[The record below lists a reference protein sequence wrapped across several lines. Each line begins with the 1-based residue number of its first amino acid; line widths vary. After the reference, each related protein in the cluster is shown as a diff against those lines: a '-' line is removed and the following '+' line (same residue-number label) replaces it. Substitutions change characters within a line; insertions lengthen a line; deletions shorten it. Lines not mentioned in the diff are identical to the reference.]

1 MGARL
6 RVFYT
11 KIIISSHWGH
21 ASRWVSAG
29 MLPCLLVV
37 RNSDPWGFMLKL
49 FGLLVAAALAQP
61 ALAAESLSFD
71 SDALQVPESTP
82 VVLTPARLRQ
92 PQSQAPA
99 SVTVIDRELIEAS
112 GAREVYQLMQLVPGM
127 AALKVDGN
135 IPTVSYH
142 GTQARDV
149 RRLLVMID
157 GRSQYKPGLARVLWN
172 DLPLEIED
180 IERIE
185 VTRGPASAAYGANA
199 FEGVINIITRHPD
212 DVVGT
217 TLATRQGSS
226 GVSDWRVTTAVHGD
240 GKSMRLTVAEKAD
253 DGYDGTYYDDDPLV
267 MRDVAMRDAKRIK
280 NINVRSAFD
289 LGGNDSLEF
298 LAGGSESGV
307 QRLTEDS
314 DFYEVM
320 DFYNAPD
327 EQAEQAFMQ
336 MVWNHRFSPKHEFKA
351 QAYMQYNSSN
361 LAFGGCTKLPGG
373 AADSTGAILFTKE
386 MRDLYE
392 ANGRDIDAT
401 ISQLGSSPE
410 VGDRFATL
418 VGATSEPL
426 CADFDIRLQEERY
439 DLEIQDTIYIDEYA
453 RLVVGGNLRHDR
465 GHSKTYVG
473 GMVENVSQR
482 LFGNLE
488 IHLADPLYLNFGGYW
503 ERDQRNGRYFSP
515 RTALIYE
522 FMPSHS
528 IRLVASDS
536 IRSMDLYE
544 DAAEVHLYP
553 TSVNEPYASNPVGL
567 LGQDRVEFFVVQ
579 TSDGALIAETIRS
592 REIGYFGR
600 YQSVQWDIRVYD
612 EELRDL
618 VSGSLSPFDFDPF
631 NDGEVDINGREI
643 QVSWRVSARHLL
655 RATGAHRHTEAN
667 HKSELRLASR
677 NSASLLWRWDI
688 NDNWMFST
696 SRYLGNDYNNL
707 RYERT
712 DGQIAWKAKLAES
725 EVVIG
730 ALVQHDLTNNEVVFE
745 ENVYR
750 DDTRYWL
757 FVVVTF

>member
-1 MGARL
+1 MLADGFLLARL
-6 RVFYT
+6 PATLWYLIMSLGGFVQ
-11 KIIISSHWGH
+11 K
-21 ASRWVSAG
+21 
-29 MLPCLLVV
+29 LL
-37 RNSDPWGFMLKL
+37 
-49 FGLLVAAALAQP
+49 GLLAAVALAQS
-61 ALAAESLSFD
+61 AAAAESLSFD
-71 SDALQVPESTP
+71 GDALRVSDAAP

-112 GAREVYQLMQLVPGM
+112 GAREIYQLMQLVPGM

-149 RRLLVMID
+149 RRMLVMID

-172 DLPLEIED
+172 DLPIEIED

-199 FEGVINIITRHPD
+199 FQGVINIITRHPD

-217 TLATRQGSS
+217 TLAARQGNN
-226 GVSDWRVTTAVHGD
+226 GVRDWRVTTAAHGD
-240 GKSMRLTVAEKAD
+240 GKSVRLTVAEKSD

-280 NINVRSAFD
+280 NINLRSAFD
-289 LGGNDSLEF
+289 LGSDDTLEF
-298 LAGGSESGV
+298 LAGGSESGL

-314 DFYEVM
+314 DFYEVLEVY
-320 DFYNAPD
+320 DAPD
-327 EQAEQAFMQ
+327 EHAEQAFAQ
-336 MVWNHRFSPKHEFKA
+336 MIWNHRFSAKHELKVQVYA
-351 QAYMQYNSSN
+351 QYNSNN
-361 LAFGGCTKLPGG
+361 LAFGGCAKLPGG
-373 AADSTGAILFTKE
+373 AADSTGAVLFSKE

-392 ANGRDIDAT
+392 ANGRDINAT
-401 ISQLGSSPE
+401 IAQLGSSPE
-410 VGDRFATL
+410 VGARFGAL

-426 CADFDIRLQEERY
+426 CADFDLRLQEERY

-465 GHSKTYVG
+465 GYSKTYTNGV
-473 GMVENVSQR
+473 VENVSQR

-488 IHLADPLYLNFGGYW
+488 LHLADPLYLNLGGYW
-503 ERDQRNGRYFSP
+503 ERDERNGRYFSP
-515 RTALIYE
+515 RTSLIYE
-522 FMPSHS
+522 FMPSNS
-528 IRLVASDS
+528 LRLVASDS

-544 DAAEVHLYP
+544 DAADVHLYP
-553 TSVNEPYASNPVGL
+553 TRVNEPYASDPVGL
-567 LGQDRVEFFVVQ
+567 LGQDRVEFFIVQ
-579 TSDGALIAETIRS
+579 TSHGELTPERIRS

-600 YQSVQWDIRVYD
+600 YRSVEWDIRVYD

-618 VSGSLSPFDFDPF
+618 VSGSLSPFNFDPE
-631 NDGEVDINGREI
+631 NDGEVDINGREV
-643 QVSWRVSARHLL
+643 QLSWRVSARHLL
-655 RATGAHRHTEAN
+655 RATGAHRHTDAN
-667 HKSELRLASR
+667 NKPELRLASR

-696 SRYLGNDYNNL
+696 SRYLGSDYNKL

-712 DGQIAWKAKLAES
+712 DGQITWKARLSDS
-725 EVVIG
+725 EVMIG

-757 FVVVTF
+757 SAAVTF

>member
-1 MGARL
+1 MLADGFLLARL
-6 RVFYT
+6 PATLWYLIMSLGGFVQ
-11 KIIISSHWGH
+11 K
-21 ASRWVSAG
+21 
-29 MLPCLLVV
+29 LL
-37 RNSDPWGFMLKL
+37 
-49 FGLLVAAALAQP
+49 GLLAAVALAQS
-61 ALAAESLSFD
+61 AAAAESLSFD
-71 SDALQVPESTP
+71 GDALRVSDAAP

-112 GAREVYQLMQLVPGM
+112 GAREIYQLMQLVPGM

-149 RRLLVMID
+149 RRMLVMID

-172 DLPLEIED
+172 DLPIEIED

-199 FEGVINIITRHPD
+199 FQGVINIITRHPD

-217 TLATRQGSS
+217 TLAARQGNN
-226 GVSDWRVTTAVHGD
+226 GVRDWRVTTAAHGD
-240 GKSMRLTVAEKAD
+240 GKSVRLTVAEKSD

-280 NINVRSAFD
+280 NINLRSAFD
-289 LGGNDSLEF
+289 LGSDDTLEF
-298 LAGGSESGV
+298 LAGGSESGL

-314 DFYEVM
+314 DFYEVLEVY
-320 DFYNAPD
+320 DAPD
-327 EQAEQAFMQ
+327 EHAEQAFAQ
-336 MVWNHRFSPKHEFKA
+336 MIWNHRFSAKHELKV
-351 QAYMQYNSSN
+351 QAYAQYNSNN
-361 LAFGGCTKLPGG
+361 LAFGGCAKLPGG
-373 AADSTGAILFTKE
+373 AADSTGAVLFSKE

-392 ANGRDIDAT
+392 ANGRDINAT
-401 ISQLGSSPE
+401 IAQLGSSPE
-410 VGDRFATL
+410 IGARFGAL

-426 CADFDIRLQEERY
+426 CADFDLRLQEERY

-465 GHSKTYVG
+465 GYSKTYTNGV
-473 GMVENVSQR
+473 VENVSQR

-488 IHLADPLYLNFGGYW
+488 LHLADPLYLNLGGYW
-503 ERDQRNGRYFSP
+503 ERDERNGRYFSP
-515 RTALIYE
+515 RTSLIYE
-522 FMPSHS
+522 FMPSNS
-528 IRLVASDS
+528 LRLVASDS

-544 DAAEVHLYP
+544 DAADVHLYP
-553 TSVNEPYASNPVGL
+553 TRVNEPYASDPVGL
-567 LGQDRVEFFVVQ
+567 LGQDRVEFFIVQ
-579 TSDGALIAETIRS
+579 TSHGELTPERIRS

-600 YQSVQWDIRVYD
+600 YRSVEWDIRVYD

-618 VSGSLSPFDFDPF
+618 VSGSLSPFNFDPE
-631 NDGEVDINGREI
+631 NDGEVDINGREV
-643 QVSWRVSARHLL
+643 QLSWRVSARHLL
-655 RATGAHRHTEAN
+655 RATGAHRHTDAN
-667 HKSELRLASR
+667 NKSELRLASR

-696 SRYLGNDYNNL
+696 SRYLGNDYNKL

-712 DGQIAWKAKLAES
+712 DGQITWKARLSDS
-725 EVVIG
+725 EVMIG

-757 FVVVTF
+757 SAAVTF

>member
-1 MGARL
+1 MR
-6 RVFYT
+6 
-11 KIIISSHWGH
+11 
-21 ASRWVSAG
+21 
-29 MLPCLLVV
+29 
-37 RNSDPWGFMLKL
+37 KL
-49 FGLLVAAALAQP
+49 FGLLVAAALVQQV
-61 ALAAESLSFD
+61 AASESLSFD
-71 SDALQVPESTP
+71 GDALLVSDDAP

-99 SVTVIDRELIEAS
+99 SVTIIDRELIEAS
-112 GAREVYQLMQLVPGM
+112 GAREIYQLMQLVPGM

-149 RRLLVMID
+149 RRMLVMID

-172 DLPLEIED
+172 DLPIEIED

-199 FEGVINIITRHPD
+199 FQGVINIVTRHPD

-217 TLATRQGSS
+217 TLATRQGNN
-226 GVSDWRVTTAVHGD
+226 GVNDWRVTTAAHGD

-253 DGYDGTYYDDDPLV
+253 DGYDGSYYDNSPLL
-267 MRDVAMRDAKRIK
+267 MRDVPMRDAKRVK
-280 NINVRSAFD
+280 NINLRSAFD
-289 LGGNDSLEF
+289 LSGNDSLEF
-298 LAGGSESGV
+298 LAGGSKSGL
-307 QRLTEDS
+307 QRLAEGS
-314 DFYEVM
+314 DFYEVL
-320 DFYNAPD
+320 DFYDAPD
-327 EQAEQAFMQ
+327 EDAEKAFMQ
-336 MVWNHRFSPKHEFKA
+336 LVWNHRFSAKHELKV
-351 QAYMQYNSSN
+351 QAYAQYNSNNNS
-361 LAFGGCTKLPGG
+361 FGGCVKLPGG
-373 AADSTGAILFTKE
+373 AADPTGAVLFSKE

-392 ANGRDIDAT
+392 ANGRDINAT

-410 VGDRFATL
+410 IGARFAAL
-418 VGATSEPL
+418 VGGTSKPL
-426 CADFDIRLQEERY
+426 CADFDLRLQEERY
-439 DLEIQDTIYIDEYA
+439 DLEIQDTIHFDEYA

-465 GHSKTYVG
+465 GSSETYTAG
-473 GMVENVSQR
+473 TVENISQR

-488 IHLADPLYLNFGGYW
+488 IHLADPLYLNLGGYW
-503 ERDQRNGRYFSP
+503 ERDERNGRYFSP

-536 IRSMDLYE
+536 VRSMDLYE

-553 TSVNEPYASNPVGL
+553 SRVNEPYASNPVGL

-579 TSDGALIAETIRS
+579 TSNGALTAEQIRS
-592 REIGYFGR
+592 REVGYFGR
-600 YQSVQWDIRVYD
+600 YHSVEWDIRVYD

-618 VSGSLSPFDFDPF
+618 VSGSLSPFNFDPN
-631 NDGEVDINGREI
+631 NDGEVDINGREV
-643 QVSWRVSARHLL
+643 QLSWRVNAQHLL
-655 RATGAHRHTEAN
+655 RATGAHRHTDSPN
-667 HKSELRLASR
+667 KPELRLASR

-688 NDNWMFST
+688 NDSWMFSA
-696 SRYLGNDYNNL
+696 SRYLGNDYNDL

-712 DGQIAWKAKLAES
+712 DGQVTWKARLADS
-725 EVVIG
+725 EVMIG

-757 FVVVTF
+757 SAVVTF

>member
-1 MGARL
+1 MLADGFLLARL
-6 RVFYT
+6 PATLWYLIMSLGGFVQ
-11 KIIISSHWGH
+11 K
-21 ASRWVSAG
+21 
-29 MLPCLLVV
+29 LL
-37 RNSDPWGFMLKL
+37 
-49 FGLLVAAALAQP
+49 GLLAAVALAQS
-61 ALAAESLSFD
+61 AGAAESLSFD
-71 SDALQVPESTP
+71 GDALRVSDAAP

-112 GAREVYQLMQLVPGM
+112 GAREIYQLMQLVPGM

-149 RRLLVMID
+149 RRMLVMID

-172 DLPLEIED
+172 DLPIEIED

-199 FEGVINIITRHPD
+199 FQGVINIITRHPD

-217 TLATRQGSS
+217 TLAARQGNN
-226 GVSDWRVTTAVHGD
+226 GVRDWRVTTAAHGD
-240 GKSMRLTVAEKAD
+240 GKSVRLTVAEKSD

-280 NINVRSAFD
+280 NINLRSAFD
-289 LGGNDSLEF
+289 LGSDDTLEF
-298 LAGGSESGV
+298 LAGGSESGL

-314 DFYEVM
+314 DFYEVLEVY
-320 DFYNAPD
+320 DAPD
-327 EQAEQAFMQ
+327 EHAEQAFAQ
-336 MVWNHRFSPKHEFKA
+336 MIWNHRFSAKHELKV
-351 QAYMQYNSSN
+351 QAYAQYNSNN
-361 LAFGGCTKLPGG
+361 LAFGGCAKLPGG
-373 AADSTGAILFTKE
+373 AADSTGAVLFSKE

-392 ANGRDIDAT
+392 ANGRDINAT
-401 ISQLGSSPE
+401 IAQLGSSPE
-410 VGDRFATL
+410 IGARFGAL

-426 CADFDIRLQEERY
+426 CADFDLRLQEERY

-465 GHSKTYVG
+465 GYSKTYTNGV
-473 GMVENVSQR
+473 VENVSQR

-488 IHLADPLYLNFGGYW
+488 LHLADPLYLNLGGYW
-503 ERDQRNGRYFSP
+503 ERDERNGRYFSP
-515 RTALIYE
+515 RTSLIYE
-522 FMPSHS
+522 FMPSNS
-528 IRLVASDS
+528 LRLVASDS

-544 DAAEVHLYP
+544 DAADVHLYP
-553 TSVNEPYASNPVGL
+553 TRVNEPYASDPVGL
-567 LGQDRVEFFVVQ
+567 LGQDRVEFFIVQ
-579 TSDGALIAETIRS
+579 TSHGELTPERIRS

-600 YQSVQWDIRVYD
+600 YRSVEWDIRVYD

-618 VSGSLSPFDFDPF
+618 VSGSLSPFNFDPE
-631 NDGEVDINGREI
+631 NDGEVDINGREV
-643 QVSWRVSARHLL
+643 QLSWRVSARHLL
-655 RATGAHRHTEAN
+655 RATGAHRHTDAN
-667 HKSELRLASR
+667 NKPELRLASR

-696 SRYLGNDYNNL
+696 SRYLGSDYNKL

-712 DGQIAWKAKLAES
+712 DGQITWKARLSDS
-725 EVVIG
+725 EVMIG

-757 FVVVTF
+757 SAAVTF

>member
-1 MGARL
+1 MSLGGF
-6 RVFYT
+6 VQ
-11 KIIISSHWGH
+11 K
-21 ASRWVSAG
+21 
-29 MLPCLLVV
+29 LL
-37 RNSDPWGFMLKL
+37 
-49 FGLLVAAALAQP
+49 GLLAAVALAQS
-61 ALAAESLSFD
+61 AAAAESLSFD
-71 SDALQVPESTP
+71 GDALRMSDAAP

-112 GAREVYQLMQLVPGM
+112 GAREIYQLMQLVPGM

-149 RRLLVMID
+149 RRMLVMID

-172 DLPLEIED
+172 DLPIEIED

-199 FEGVINIITRHPD
+199 FQGVINIITRHPD

-217 TLATRQGSS
+217 TLAARQGNN
-226 GVSDWRVTTAVHGD
+226 GVRDWRVTTAAHGD
-240 GKSMRLTVAEKAD
+240 GKSVRLTVAEKSD

-280 NINVRSAFD
+280 NINLRSAFD
-289 LGGNDSLEF
+289 LGSDDTLEF
-298 LAGGSESGV
+298 LAGGSESGL

-314 DFYEVM
+314 DFYEVLEVY
-320 DFYNAPD
+320 DAPD
-327 EQAEQAFMQ
+327 EHAEQAFAQ
-336 MVWNHRFSPKHEFKA
+336 MIWNHRFSAKHELKV
-351 QAYMQYNSSN
+351 QAYAQYNSNN
-361 LAFGGCTKLPGG
+361 LAFGGCAKLPGG
-373 AADSTGAILFTKE
+373 AADSTGAVLFSKE

-392 ANGRDIDAT
+392 ANGRDINAT
-401 ISQLGSSPE
+401 IAQLGSSPE
-410 VGDRFATL
+410 IGARFGAL

-426 CADFDIRLQEERY
+426 CADFDLRLQEERY

-465 GHSKTYVG
+465 GYSKTYTNGV
-473 GMVENVSQR
+473 VENVSQR

-488 IHLADPLYLNFGGYW
+488 LHLADPLYLNLGGYW
-503 ERDQRNGRYFSP
+503 ERDERNGRYFSP
-515 RTALIYE
+515 RTSLIYE
-522 FMPSHS
+522 FMPSNS
-528 IRLVASDS
+528 LRLVASDS

-544 DAAEVHLYP
+544 DAADVHLYP
-553 TSVNEPYASNPVGL
+553 TRVNEPYASDPVGL
-567 LGQDRVEFFVVQ
+567 LGQDRVEFFIVQ
-579 TSDGALIAETIRS
+579 TSHGELTPERIRS

-600 YQSVQWDIRVYD
+600 YRSVEWDIRVYD

-618 VSGSLSPFDFDPF
+618 VSGSLSPFNFDPE
-631 NDGEVDINGREI
+631 NDGEVDINGREV
-643 QVSWRVSARHLL
+643 QLSWRVSARHLL
-655 RATGAHRHTEAN
+655 RATGAHRHTDAN
-667 HKSELRLASR
+667 NKPELRLASR

-696 SRYLGNDYNNL
+696 SRYLGSDYNKL

-712 DGQIAWKAKLAES
+712 DGQITWKARLSDS
-725 EVVIG
+725 EVMIG

-757 FVVVTF
+757 SAAVTF

>member
-1 MGARL
+1 MLADGFLLARL
-6 RVFYT
+6 PATLWYLIMSLGGFVQ
-11 KIIISSHWGH
+11 K
-21 ASRWVSAG
+21 
-29 MLPCLLVV
+29 LL
-37 RNSDPWGFMLKL
+37 
-49 FGLLVAAALAQP
+49 GLLAAVALAQS
-61 ALAAESLSFD
+61 AAAAESLSFD
-71 SDALQVPESTP
+71 GDALRVSDAAP

-112 GAREVYQLMQLVPGM
+112 GAREIYQLMQLVPGM

-149 RRLLVMID
+149 RRMLVMID

-172 DLPLEIED
+172 DLPIEIED

-199 FEGVINIITRHPD
+199 FQGVINIITRHPD

-217 TLATRQGSS
+217 TLAARQGNN
-226 GVSDWRVTTAVHGD
+226 GVRDWRVTTAAHGD
-240 GKSMRLTVAEKAD
+240 GKSVRLTVAEKSD

-280 NINVRSAFD
+280 NINLRSAFD
-289 LGGNDSLEF
+289 LGSDDTLEF
-298 LAGGSESGV
+298 LAGGSESGL

-314 DFYEVM
+314 DFYEVLEVY
-320 DFYNAPD
+320 DAPD
-327 EQAEQAFMQ
+327 EHAEQAFAQ
-336 MVWNHRFSPKHEFKA
+336 MIWNHRFSAKHELKV
-351 QAYMQYNSSN
+351 QAYAQYNSNN
-361 LAFGGCTKLPGG
+361 LAFGGCAKLPGG
-373 AADSTGAILFTKE
+373 AADSTGAVLFSKE

-392 ANGRDIDAT
+392 ANGRDINAT
-401 ISQLGSSPE
+401 IAQLGSSPE
-410 VGDRFATL
+410 IGARFGAL

-426 CADFDIRLQEERY
+426 CADFDLRLQEERY

-465 GHSKTYVG
+465 GYSKTYTNGV
-473 GMVENVSQR
+473 VENVSQR

-488 IHLADPLYLNFGGYW
+488 LHLADPLYLNLGGYW
-503 ERDQRNGRYFSP
+503 ERDERNGRYFSP
-515 RTALIYE
+515 RTSLIYE
-522 FMPSHS
+522 FMPSNS
-528 IRLVASDS
+528 LRLVASDS

-544 DAAEVHLYP
+544 DAADVHLYP
-553 TSVNEPYASNPVGL
+553 TRVNEPYASDPVGL
-567 LGQDRVEFFVVQ
+567 LGQDRVEFFIVQ
-579 TSDGALIAETIRS
+579 TSHGELTPERIRS

-600 YQSVQWDIRVYD
+600 YRSVEWDIRVYD

-618 VSGSLSPFDFDPF
+618 VSGSLSPFNFDPE
-631 NDGEVDINGREI
+631 NDGEVDINGREV
-643 QVSWRVSARHLL
+643 QLSWRVSARHLL
-655 RATGAHRHTEAN
+655 RATGAHRHTDAN
-667 HKSELRLASR
+667 NKPELRLASR

-696 SRYLGNDYNNL
+696 SRYLGSDYNKL

-712 DGQIAWKAKLAES
+712 DGQITWKARLSDS
-725 EVVIG
+725 EVMIG

-757 FVVVTF
+757 SAAVTF